1 MLTLQINES
10 DLSVLTY
17 EKYLYPCL
25 RVQKRLE
32 VIHLRALTELSNQ
45 KIAQLAG
52 VHPDTVTD
60 YIRCYNQKGLA
71 GLKTV
76 GYQGPCSILAAHQAS
91 LQESFQK
98 QPPLSSN
105 QAVAR
110 IKALTGIQRS
120 PTQVRNWMH
129 RIGLQYRKVGQI
141 PAKADPDKQQEW
153 LSQTFC
159 PAMQEVR
166 EGKAHLLFLDSAHFV
181 MGVFLGYVWSFS
193 RLFIPSSAARKRLNV
208 LGAVDAISKQ
218 VTFMT
223 NTTYINAQTVVSFL
237 FQLREKYPPLP
248 LYLVLDNA
256 RYQHCQLV
264 KQTAENLR
272 IQLLFLPAYSPN
284 LNLIERLWKWVKKS
298 CLYACFYEDF
308 DSFSNA
314 IQQTLLKANS
324 CHQHELESLITLNFQ
339 LFDKSVIQPV

>member
-1 MLTLQINES
+1 MLTLQINEA

-25 RVQKRLE
+25 LVQKRLE
-32 VIHLRALTELSNQ
+32 VIHLRALTQLSNQ
-45 KIAQLAG
+45 QIAQLAG

-60 YIRCYNQKGLA
+60 YIRCYNQQGLA
-71 GLKTV
+71 GLKAV
-76 GYQGPCSILAAHQAS
+76 GYQGQCSVLDAHQAS
-91 LQESFQK
+91 LQEAFHK

-105 QAVAR
+105 QALAR

-120 PTQVRNWMH
+120 PTQVRVWMKK
-129 RIGLQYRKVGQI
+129 IGLKYRKVGQI
-141 PAKADPDKQQEW
+141 PAKADPDKQQQW
-153 LSQTFC
+153 LTYTFS
-159 PAMQEVR
+159 AVLQEVR
-166 EGKAHLLFLDSAHFV
+166 EGQAHLLFMDSAHFV
-181 MGVFLGYVWSFS
+181 MGVFLCCVWSFS
-193 RLFIPSSAARKRLNV
+193 RLFIQSAAARKRLNV
-208 LGAVDAISKQ
+208 LGAVDALSKE

-223 NTTYINAQTVVSFL
+223 NTTYITAQTVVSFL
-237 FQLREKYPPLP
+237 YQLREKYPRLP
-248 LYLVLDNA
+248 LYIVLDNA

-264 KQTAENLR
+264 KQTAENLH

-308 DSFSNA
+308 ASFSTA

-324 CHQHELESLITLNFQ
+324 THQQQLQSLLTLNFQ
-339 LFDKSVIQPV
+339 RFDKSVIHPV